1 MISSLLR
8 LLPEH
13 EHSSLEKSLSEYPP
27 RAIRLRPSKA
37 SRPTPMATRP
47 VPWFPRGRIV
57 DSSAIRPSQF
67 LEYANGDY
75 YIQDAGS
82 MLALAL
88 LDTRPGEAIC
98 DLCASPGGKASSIL
112 ESLSE
117 VDPEGSADA
126 KVIGGWLLANEPIRT
141 RMAIL
146 EYALARTG
154 HLRFV
159 TMNQDPSQVALR
171 FPSRFDAV
179 VVDAPCS
186 GQALVANDKH
196 DENAFDPRLIE
207 HSAARQRRILMEAVR
222 LLKPGGRL
230 IYSTCTFA
238 IEENEAQIDFL
249 LDSFPGA
256 WEPIQPLSLV
266 PWASPIAA
274 GCYRVWPHRDPTA
287 GAFAAGLRLVGELGL
302 EHPLD
307 ITESNRELPARK
319 RKQDQRDKLQRGNFD
334 RLKKSG
340 HIKSNANDSEV
351 SDDLQLLQRFGV
363 PVRLHTKLTDDRLSA
378 LSEDIHIDQA
388 MLECR
393 WPELL
398 QGSSGRWEPQHALA
412 IAGAEYF
419 KPHRTLELDDQQV
432 IAFLAGQSIAKATTG
447 VLTLHANG
455 SQNLPPIDASQTPW
469 CVATCRGEPI
479 GWMKDAGNRFNNHL
493 VKIGYQNLNVS

>member
-1 MISSLLR
+1 
-8 LLPEH
+8 
-13 EHSSLEKSLSEYPP
+13 
-27 RAIRLRPSKA
+27 
-37 SRPTPMATRP
+37 
-47 VPWFPRGRIV
+47 
-57 DSSAIRPSQF
+57 
-67 LEYANGDY
+67 
-75 YIQDAGS
+75 
-82 MLALAL
+82 
-88 LDTRPGEAIC
+88 
-98 DLCASPGGKASSIL
+98 
-112 ESLSE
+112 
-117 VDPEGSADA
+117 
-126 KVIGGWLLANEPIRT
+126 
-141 RMAIL
+141 
-146 EYALARTG
+146 
-154 HLRFV
+154 
-159 TMNQDPSQVALR
+159 
-171 FPSRFDAV
+171 
-179 VVDAPCS
+179 
-186 GQALVANDKH
+186 
-196 DENAFDPRLIE
+196 
-207 HSAARQRRILMEAVR
+207 
-222 LLKPGGRL
+222 
-230 IYSTCTFA
+230 
-238 IEENEAQIDFL
+238 
-249 LDSFPGA
+249 
-256 WEPIQPLSLV
+256 
-266 PWASPIAA
+266 
-274 GCYRVWPHRDPTA
+274 
-287 GAFAAGLRLVGELGL
+287 LRLVGELGL

-363 PVRLHTKLTDDRLSA
+363 PVRLHTKLTDNRLSA

-432 IAFLAGQSIAKATTG
+432 ISFLAGQSIAKATTG
-447 VLTLHANG
+447 VSTLHANG